1 MEESK
6 HLESLAK
13 VKNLRFELC
22 KTDQHSYAGFETRTI
37 RRITEKMENSLV
49 LLQQDFK
56 LFLQALWAELGLPS
70 PTRAQYAI
78 ADYLQNG
85 PKRLQVQAF
94 RGVGKSW
101 ITGAFV
107 LWTLFNDPERKV
119 MIISASK
126 ERADNMS
133 IFLQKLII
141 DTPWLKHLQPK
152 SDDSRW
158 SRISFDVNCSPHQAP
173 SVKSVGITGQLTGS
187 RADLMILDDVE
198 VPGNSLTEFMREKLL
213 QLCTEAESILTPKS
227 DSRIMYLGTPQT
239 TFTIYRRLAER
250 NYRPLV
256 WPARYPRQDKLSKYE
271 GILAPEIQEDVDMG
285 AEEWTPTDDRFTHE
299 DLIESEASMG
309 RSNFMLQFQLDTTL
323 SDAQKFPL
331 KMADLVI
338 TSVNPTTA
346 PEDIIWCS
354 DPSKVIRDAPTVGLP
369 GDYFYSPM
377 QLVGE
382 WSDYDETICSV
393 DPSGRGTDE
402 TAAAFLSQRNGLIY
416 LHEMSAY
423 RDGYSDSTL
432 LDILKRCRTY
442 GVTSLVIETNFGD
455 GIVGELFKKHLINTK
470 QHINIEEVRANVRKE
485 DRIIDSLEPVLNQ
498 HRLIVDR
505 GVIDWDYASNKD
517 SPAEERLLYML
528 FYQMSRMC
536 REKRAVKHDDR
547 LDCLAQGVK
556 YFTDALSISAQD
568 QIQLRKKEEWDNM
581 LAEFLDDPQASANHM
596 VLGHESGATQRS
608 TWSRRQYIRL

>member
-1 MEESK
+1 
-6 HLESLAK
+6 
-13 VKNLRFELC
+13 
-22 KTDQHSYAGFETRTI
+22 
-37 RRITEKMENSLV
+37 MENSLV

-56 LFLQALWAELGLPS
+56 LFLQALWAELSLPS

-141 DTPWLKHLQPK
+141 DTPWLSHLQPK

-187 RADLMILDDVE
+187 RADLMILDDIE

-213 QLCTEAESILTPKS
+213 QLCTEAESILTPKN

-250 NYRPLV
+250 NYRPMV
-256 WPARYPRQDKLSKYE
+256 WPARYPRADKLNKYGE
-271 GILAPEIQEDVDMG
+271 VLAQDILEDIEQGVD
-285 AEEWTPTDDRFTHE
+285 EWAPTDDRFTDE
-299 DLIESEASMG
+299 DLIEREASMG
-309 RSNFMLQFQLDTTL
+309 RSNFMLQFQLDTTF

-331 KMADLVI
+331 KMADLIV
-338 TSVNPTTA
+338 TSVNPNTA
-346 PEDIIWCS
+346 PENIIWCS

-382 WSDYDETICSV
+382 WSSYDETICSV

-432 LDILKRCRTY
+432 LDILSKCRDY

-498 HRLIVDR
+498 HRLIIDR
-505 GVIDWDYASNKD
+505 GVIDWDYASIKD

-568 QIQLRKKEEWDNM
+568 QIRLRKSEEWNHM
-581 LAEFLDDPQASANHM
+581 LEEFLDNPQASANHLVM
-596 VLGHESGATQRS
+596 GYDLDQRRECMGLADYNDHYN
-608 TWSRRQYIRL
+608 WR